1 MKDEQHHL
9 AGNVLAGEHEA
20 DMADY
25 SYDAGRIAPVSG
37 HFQHGGQRYDGER
50 AADYGA
56 QDYGAAAQVRTV
68 SMTNLLG
75 AAASL
80 ALVVGVGIW
89 GYGVMARDVSGVPV
103 VRAASGPMRVA
114 PEDPGGTLADHQGLA
129 VNAVAGQGSAEG
141 PAQQLVLAPRP
152 AGLAS
157 EDVATGALSLALQ
170 QDAEAMA
177 TAAEDGAT
185 PAVLSTQS
193 GDNAENDPIL
203 ALAAQ
208 IAAES
213 EPLTPLAPGADN
225 PVVTEVQDVS
235 SSGARDLFPED
246 EYEEE
251 AEMPKPGPGLGRS
264 LRPRLRPSG
273 LQVASVGPV
282 DADVIAAAVA
292 SVTKEI
298 DPATLPAGTR
308 LVQIGAFDSAETA
321 RSEWTRL
328 ETRFGDFMDGKGRV
342 IQQATSGGRTFYR
355 LRAEGFVDLSDAR
368 RFCAAFVAEK
378 VDCIPVVTR

>member
-1 MKDEQHHL
+1 
-9 AGNVLAGEHEA
+9 
-20 DMADY
+20 MADY

-37 HFQHGGQRYDGER
+37 HFQRGGHRYDGGYG
-50 AADYGA
+50 ADYGV
-56 QDYGAAAQVRTV
+56 QDHGAAAQVRAV

-75 AAASL
+75 AVASL

-141 PAQQLVLAPRP
+141 PAQQLLLAPRP
-152 AGLAS
+152 AGLAA

-170 QDAEAMA
+170 QDAEAIA
-177 TAAEDGAT
+177 EAEAFAAMDAVT
-185 PAVLSTQS
+185 PAVMSTQS
-193 GDNAENDPIL
+193 GDDAENDPIL

-213 EPLTPLAPGADN
+213 EPLSPLAPGADN
-225 PVVTEVQDVS
+225 PVVTAVQDVS
-235 SSGARDLFPED
+235 SSGALDIFPED
-246 EYEEE
+246 EYADEE
-251 AEMPKPGPGLGRS
+251 AAEAQMPKPGPGLGRS
-264 LRPRLRPSG
+264 LRPKLRPSG

-298 DPATLPAGTR
+298 DPASLPAGTR

-328 ETRFGDFMDGKGRV
+328 EARFGDFMDGKGRV

-378 VDCIPVVTR
+378 VACIPVVTR